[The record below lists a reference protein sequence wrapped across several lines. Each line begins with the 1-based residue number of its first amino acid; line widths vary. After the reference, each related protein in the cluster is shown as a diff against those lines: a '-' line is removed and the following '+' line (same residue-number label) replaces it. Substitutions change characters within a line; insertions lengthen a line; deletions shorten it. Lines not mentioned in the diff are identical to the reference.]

1 MLRKT
6 FLTTLLLCAIFFAQN
21 VVAED
26 VIYVKSTESDSVPAA
41 KSKSA
46 NLPTSHWA
54 VFVDAGANIFAGDFN
69 SAAKTKPAFP
79 TVGAGFT
86 YNFNGTWGIGAS
98 YAYGQYKTFG
108 DTEKGY
114 PEILLSGQTH
124 RGQAFVTFDI
134 VNMWRPYGK
143 KIVAANLFAG
153 AGAAFYTKDI
163 YYDKSTDAN
172 FETFLSDNG
181 KFSLTPYYVFGA
193 DLQFNVT
200 KGFSLGVKA
209 AYNLFADDQDLD
221 VRNQG
226 AHSDGIIDFAV
237 SLRYK
242 IGARNAKHVSNESA
256 YGEMLAKV
264 DQQLEEK
271 IVETVIREVVTVQEA
286 PRKHEVQVVRRD
298 TIVVENVRVEYQTP
312 QKETHYLYYDL
323 NKSALS
329 DDGFKTIQQVA
340 VKMRD
345 NEDLYAEIVGYGD
358 NTGSEEFNEKLTKD
372 RATNVYEELTQE
384 HGISADRLIC
394 YSGGII
400 QGKRQ
405 GTYSPNRRV
414 EIRLMSKE
422 DFEAAVKNVP
432 AQKVETTK
440 EAKAEP
446 VTSDAKYVVVEEGMT
461 LSSIAWMEYKDAN
474 CWIYIYEANKNTI
487 SDPSKL
493 QLGQKIMIPV
503 LTSAQKASVK
513 NVGF

>member
-1 MLRKT
+1 MLKKSFCIT
-6 FLTTLLLCAIFFAQN
+6 LFLCVAFFAQKM
-21 VVAED
+21 VAED
-26 VIYVKSTESDSVPAA
+26 VIYVRNAEIDSVPAVKE
-41 KSKSA
+41 KSS

-69 SAAKTKPAFP
+69 SVAKTKPAFP
-79 TVGAGFT
+79 TIGAGFT
-86 YNFNGTWGIGAS
+86 YNFNGTWGLGAS
-98 YAYGQYKTFG
+98 YTYGQYKTFG
-108 DTEKGY
+108 DTEKNY

-124 RGQAFVTFDI
+124 RAQAFVTFDI

-153 AGAAFYTKDI
+153 AGAAFYTKDV
-163 YYDKSTDAN
+163 YFEKPDAN
-172 FETFLSDNG
+172 FETLLTDDG
-181 KFSLTPYYVFGA
+181 EFSLTPFYTFGA

-237 SLRYK
+237 SLHYK
-242 IGARNAKHVSNESA
+242 IGARKGAHVSNESA
-256 YGEMLAKV
+256 YGELLTKV

-329 DDGFKTIQQVA
+329 DDGLKTIQQVA
-340 VKMRD
+340 AKMRD

-358 NTGSEEFNEKLTKD
+358 NTGSEEFNEKLTND

-384 HGISADRLIC
+384 HGIPADRLIC

-422 DFEAAVKNVP
+422 DFDAAVQQVP
-432 AQKVETTK
+432 VQQPKTTQKIDTK
-440 EAKAEP
+440 SA
-446 VTSDAKYVVVEEGMT
+446 TSDAKIVVVEEGMT